1 MLASLLVGLMLA
13 QTQAATP
20 APDGNPMA
28 LSPEIQAFLDQ
39 KVDRGLADKE
49 RLEALVQAVFQD
61 ESLKFTYAPETRT
74 AIETFTNRGGN
85 CLSFTIL
92 FIAIARH
99 VGLDARFRE
108 VEIAPAWSKNGMFVS
123 LNKHVNAAVF
133 IGGMGYAID
142 VFPGVNRI
150 EIGGQIVPDA
160 RGLAHFYNNIG
171 ADELGKGN
179 LTVAEAYLRKAL
191 EMDPKAVS
199 VWINLGVTKGQ
210 AGELREA
217 ESCYRKALQLD
228 SRELVAMSN
237 LAGLCQRTGRSREAL
252 RYMTKVREFQEKN
265 PYHHYNLGLQA
276 FEAGNYQVSIAEYK
290 KALKLKSK
298 EHNFYFALARAYAKL
313 DQLEDAMTSLQL
325 ASKYAPDSS
334 NQNRYNQKLE
344 LLKASQ
350 NPS

>member
-1 MLASLLVGLMLA
+1 MLASLLVGLILA
-13 QTQAATP
+13 QAQAGP
-20 APDGNPMA
+20 AVPEGNPLA

-39 KVDRGLADKE
+39 KVDRGLAEKE
-49 RLEALVQAVFQD
+49 RLEALVRAVFQD
-61 ESLKFTYAPETRT
+61 ESLKFSYAPETRT
-74 AIETFTNRGGN
+74 ATETFTNRGGN
-85 CLSFTIL
+85 CLSFTTL
-92 FIAIARH
+92 FIAMARH
-99 VGLDARFRE
+99 VGMDARFRE

-133 IGGMGYAID
+133 VGGIGYAID

-150 EIGGQIVPDA
+150 ELGGQIVPDA

-179 LTVAEAYLRKAL
+179 LELAEAYLKKAL
-191 EMDPKAVS
+191 EMDPKTVS

-237 LAGLCQRTGRSREAL
+237 LAGLCQRAGRTREAL
-252 RYMTKVREFQEKN
+252 RYLNKVKEFQEKN

-276 FEAGNYQVSIAEYK
+276 FDAGNYQASIAEYK

-298 EHNFYFALARAYAKL
+298 EHNFYFAMARAYTKL
-313 DQLEDAMTSLQL
+313 NQMEDAMNSLQL

-350 NPS
+350 KPS